1 MENNI
6 NNGANNGMNTEKP
19 AVNPKPENI
28 PVQNRP
34 PMGNSVNP
42 TQNRPPMGNPVN
54 PTQSRPPM
62 GNPVNPTQNRPPMG
76 NQMNPTQNRPPMGNP
91 VNPTLNRP
99 VVMNSANP
107 VPKPTTVAPS
117 AENSAPV
124 NNEQSV
130 QNNQGTSYM
139 PYGSYLK
146 PVQDDKKKEKGR
158 RKGKIFAIVS
168 LSFAFIFAVGVLVIS
183 LFPGEEPEEEPLTN
197 GDGIELP
204 LVEPPMKAED
214 VQSAGDVYKKVKDSS
229 VGILVYINNQ
239 QTVYSEGT
247 GVVMIPDNEK
257 AVTYI
262 VTCAH
267 VIDAKNPR
275 VIVQTDDGT
284 QYDAKVV
291 GMDAKTDIGVLVVST
306 TDLQPAEFAN
316 TDDIQVGDAVYAIG
330 NPGGVQF
337 FGSFTN
343 GIVSAIARP
352 INSPVNYEVA
362 CIQHSAPINPGNS
375 GGALVNEFGQVIGIN
390 SSKIAATEFEGMGF
404 AVPSNMVKEVV
415 DEIIKNGYVSN
426 RPVLGVTFIPA
437 TQNQTYSIV
446 VKANNLP
453 AGSVIIEDIMVGS
466 DLANS
471 EVKSGDMIISVNGN
485 DLDSYEVLLEAIENG
500 KIGDTIKLG
509 ICRIDANYNIST
521 FEVEVKLVAD
531 VSTSTSK
538 SEPMENDSIFPF
550 GD

>member
-19 AVNPKPENI
+19 VVNPTPENT

-34 PMGNSVNP
+34 PMGNQVNSV
-42 TQNRPPMGNPVN
+42 
-54 PTQSRPPM
+54 
-62 GNPVNPTQNRPPMG
+62 QNRPPMG
-76 NQMNPTQNRPPMGNP
+76 NQVNPVQNRPPMGNQ
-91 VNPTLNRP
+91 VNPTQNKPPMGNQVNPTQNKPP
-99 VVMNSANP
+99 VFNP
-107 VPKPTTVAPS
+107 VQPISAPTHVAPM
-117 AENSAPV
+117 
-124 NNEQSV
+124 NNNGQ
-130 QNNQGTSYM
+130 QHNNQSTSYM
-139 PYGSYLK
+139 PYGSYQK
-146 PVQDDKKKEKGR
+146 PVQDDKKKKDR
-158 RKGKIFAIVS
+158 KKGKIIAIVS
-168 LSFAFIFAVGVLVIS
+168 LSLAFVFAVSVLIIS
-183 LFPGEEPEEEPLTN
+183 LLPSNEPEEEPLN
-197 GDGIELP
+197 NSDGTQVQ

-214 VQSAGDVYKKVKDSS
+214 VKSAGDVYKKVKNSS

-247 GVVMIPDNEK
+247 GVVMGYNKDET
-257 AVTYI
+257 VTYI
-262 VTCAH
+262 ITCAH

-275 VIVQTDDGT
+275 IIVQADDGT

-291 GMDAKTDIGVLVVST
+291 GVDAKTDIGVLVISS
-306 TDLQPAEFAN
+306 TDLQPAEIAN
-316 TDDIQVGDAVYAIG
+316 TDNLQVGDTVYAIG

-343 GIVSAIARP
+343 GIVSAISRP
-352 INSPVNYEVA
+352 IDSPVGYEVA

-375 GGALVNEFGQVIGIN
+375 GGALLNEYGQVIGIN
-390 SSKIAATEFEGMGF
+390 SSKIASTEYEGMGF

-453 AGSVIIEDIMVGS
+453 AGSVIIDNIMVGS

-471 EVKSGDMIISVNGN
+471 EVKVGDMIVSVNGN
-485 DLDSYEVLLEAIENG
+485 DMDTYEVLLEAIENG

-521 FEVEVKLVAD
+521 FDVEVKLVAD
-531 VSTSTSK
+531 ISTSSK
-538 SEPMENDSIFPF
+538 SEPMENESIFPF
-550 GD
+550 DD

>member
-6 NNGANNGMNTEKP
+6 NNGASNGMNTEKP

-34 PMGNSVNP
+34 PMGNQVNP
-42 TQNRPPMGNPVN
+42 TQSRPHMANQVNPIQNRPPMGNPVN
-54 PTQSRPPM
+54 PTQ
-62 GNPVNPTQNRPPMG
+62 
-76 NQMNPTQNRPPMGNP
+76 
-91 VNPTLNRP
+91 NRP

-107 VPKPTTVAPS
+107 VPKPTTVVAPS
-117 AENSAPV
+117 VENSAPV
-124 NNEQSV
+124 NNEQPP

-168 LSFAFIFAVGVLVIS
+168 LSLAFLFAVGVLVIS
-183 LFPGEEPEEEPLTN
+183 LFPSDEPEEEPLTN
-197 GDGIELP
+197 GNGIELP

-247 GVVMIPDNEK
+247 GVVMMQDNEK
-257 AVTYI
+257 SVTYI

-306 TDLQPAEFAN
+306 TGLQPAEFAN

-531 VSTSTSK
+531 VSTSASK

>member
-6 NNGANNGMNTEKP
+6 NNGVNNGMNTEKP
-19 AVNPKPENI
+19 VVNPTPENT

-34 PMGNSVNP
+34 PMGNQVNP
-42 TQNRPPMGNPVN
+42 V
-54 PTQSRPPM
+54 
-62 GNPVNPTQNRPPMG
+62 QNRPPMG
-76 NQMNPTQNRPPMGNP
+76 NQVNPVQNRPPMGNQ
-91 VNPTLNRP
+91 VN
-99 VVMNSANP
+99 
-107 VPKPTTVAPS
+107 
-117 AENSAPV
+117 
-124 NNEQSV
+124 SV
-130 QNNQGTSYM
+130 QNRPPMGNQANPTQNKPPVFNPVQPISAPTHVAPMNNGQQHNNQSTSYM
-139 PYGSYLK
+139 PYGSYQK
-146 PVQDDKKKEKGR
+146 PVQDDKKKKGR
-158 RKGKIFAIVS
+158 KKGKIIAIVS
-168 LSFAFIFAVGVLVIS
+168 LSLAFVFAVSVLIIS
-183 LFPGEEPEEEPLTN
+183 LLPSDEPEEEPLN
-197 GDGIELP
+197 NSDGTQVQ

-214 VQSAGDVYKKVKDSS
+214 VKSAGDVYKKVKNSS

-247 GVVMIPDNEK
+247 GVVMGYNKDET
-257 AVTYI
+257 VTYI
-262 VTCAH
+262 ITCAH

-275 VIVQTDDGT
+275 IIVQADDGT

-291 GMDAKTDIGVLVVST
+291 GMDAKTDIGVLVISS
-306 TDLQPAEFAN
+306 TDLQPAEIAN
-316 TDDIQVGDAVYAIG
+316 TDNLQVGDTVYAIG

-343 GIVSAIARP
+343 GIVSAISRP
-352 INSPVNYEVA
+352 IDSPVGYEVA

-375 GGALVNEFGQVIGIN
+375 GGALLNEYGQVIGIN
-390 SSKIAATEFEGMGF
+390 SSKIASTEYEGMGF

-453 AGSVIIEDIMVGS
+453 AGSVIIENIMVGS

-471 EVKSGDMIISVNGN
+471 EVKVGDMIVSVNGN
-485 DLDSYEVLLEAIENG
+485 DLDTYEVLLEAIENG

-521 FEVEVKLVAD
+521 FDVEVKLVAD
-531 VSTSTSK
+531 ISTSSK
-538 SEPMENDSIFPF
+538 SEPMENESIFPF
-550 GD
+550 DD